1 MNTTKVLIELEF
13 ESVYDATHQNV
24 KHQLLEDINSNNL
37 NWYIS
42 NPVIGDGE
50 ATWVHIIIKEE
61 ANDN

>member
-24 KHQLLEDINSNNL
+24 KHQLLEDIQSNNL

-42 NPVIGDGE
+42 NPVIGDDEGE
-50 ATWVHIIIKEE
+50 A
-61 ANDN
+61 

>member
-13 ESVYDATHQNV
+13 ESVYDATPHNV

-50 ATWVHIIIKEE
+50 EFE
-61 ANDN
+61 